1 MGPKRDNEKFNPF
14 PGLRP
19 FAPEE
24 SDLFFGR
31 EGESEEVLGKLLKNR
46 FVTVIGAS
54 GSGKSSLI
62 YCGIL
67 PKVRKQK
74 ITESSSWRIISFRP
88 GNDPFGNL
96 AEAIS
101 DDISSSGQ
109 QSVDT
114 NTILSELRDNPEGI
128 TAAVK
133 KFLIK
138 SEERVLIV
146 VDQFEEIFRYSSLG
160 KANAM
165 IAPAARFI
173 DFLVNAVNQSAV
185 NVYTIVTMRSDFI
198 GECAHYQGLTQLIN
212 NSNYLVPHMGTENYR
227 KAIEGPVKYAG
238 AKIDPKLVE
247 ILLRDIGDRTDQL
260 PVLQHAMMRTWS
272 HWSEL
277 DEPDQP
283 ISKTD
288 YDSVGTMSD
297 AMSLHANEAYEE
309 LSLRGKE
316 ICEMMFKTLTE
327 KGSDNKGLRHPS
339 RVPDIKSI
347 AGCTSEEL
355 FEVVE
360 KFRIPSRSFITPRQ
374 NVPLNDESIIDLS
387 HESLMRLWDR
397 LREWVDDEA
406 SSVQMYLRLSE
417 ASAMYQQGKT
427 SLWRPP
433 DLQLAINWRD
443 QHKPTLTWAQRYNPA
458 FERAMVYLRT
468 SEKEYLDEE
477 ENKIRLQKKQMKRA
491 RIVAMILG
499 TAAIISVGFMLFA
512 FVQKIA
518 ADRQTI
524 LAEQRKA
531 EAEIQKAIAD
541 STAIVATEQRSI
553 ADSNAIV
560 ASQRAEEARQQK
572 EIADGQRSLA
582 VKNATE
588 AMRQQKIAE
597 EQSDSAKRASLRADQ
612 NAKVATEQKNAA
624 LRLRMLSIGKSM
636 SIKSLQAT
644 GQKDLQTLLAYQA
657 YLFNKNNGGLENDAD
672 IYSGL
677 YNVAR
682 EYGSS
687 TYKSFKGHNGEIRSI
702 AYVPGK
708 NEFYTSGTDGQVLK
722 WSLDSKEQSL
732 QIVYSGTDIIEV
744 LAVSPDASW
753 LALGSGNAKIKMIPL
768 KGSNISTYEMAGH
781 TGKIKSLIFS
791 YDGKYLYSASLDGKV
806 LKWDLAAR
814 TSKDV
819 SNGSLVISS
828 IDISSKGRYLA
839 GIAKDKEKADKEANY
854 VVVWDPENKSDN
866 FRLETTGK
874 NIKVIR
880 FNPDNNIL
888 AIGDINGNVEL
899 WDVNLRKKISEVK
912 AHSAQI
918 NDIQFNTTLKQMATA
933 SNDKTLKLFNIKD
946 PADLTEPP
954 ITFSDNEGFVLV
966 MQFSPDGQLIVSG
979 AYEGS
984 ENLKSRPSHVDY
996 LVKDI
1001 CNIVSRNMT
1010 QEEWNTYVGKDIPL
1024 EKTCTE
1030 KNYSI
1035 KVNAIK

>member
-1 MGPKRDNEKFNPF
+1 MGPKRDIKNFNPF

-31 EGESEEVLGKLLKNR
+31 ESESEEVLGKLLKNR

-62 YCGIL
+62 YCGVL
-67 PKVRKQK
+67 PKVRNQK
-74 ITESSSWRIISFRP
+74 TKESSSWRIIPFRP

-101 DDISSSGQ
+101 EDVAASGQ
-109 QSVDT
+109 NKIDG
-114 NTILSELRDNPEGI
+114 NTILSELRDNPAGI
-128 TAAVK
+128 AATVK

-138 SEERVLIV
+138 SDEKVLLV
-146 VDQFEEIFRYSSLG
+146 VDQFEELFRYSSLG
-160 KANAM
+160 KADAL
-165 IAPAARFI
+165 ITPAARFV
-173 DFLVNAVNQSAV
+173 DFMVNAVNQTAI

-227 KAIEGPVKYAG
+227 EAIIGPVKYAG
-238 AKIDPKLVE
+238 ASIDPDLIKT
-247 ILLRDIGDRTDQL
+247 LLSDIGDRTDQL
-260 PVLQHAMMRTWS
+260 PVLQHAMMRTWT
-272 HWSEL
+272 HWQEL
-277 DEPDQP
+277 DDPDLP
-283 ISKTD
+283 ISKTN

-316 ICEMMFKTLTE
+316 ICELMFKTLTE

-339 RVPDIKSI
+339 GVNTLKSI

-360 KFRIPSRSFITPRQ
+360 KFRITSRSFITPRQ
-374 NVPLNDESIIDLS
+374 SVPLSDDSIIDLS

-406 SSVQMYLRLSE
+406 ASVQMYLRLSE

-468 SEKEYLDEE
+468 SEKEYIEEE
-477 ENKIRLQKKQMKRA
+477 ENKIRLQKRQMKRTK
-491 RIVAMILG
+491 IVASILG
-499 TAAIISVGFMLFA
+499 VAAIISMGFMLFA

-524 LAEQRKA
+524 LATRAKIEADVQRVKADSAKVVADEQRTKADFSANEAILSAA
-531 EAEIQKAIAD
+531 EAERQKIA
-541 STAIVATEQRSI
+541 AENQRQI
-553 ADSNAIV
+553 
-560 ASQRAEEARQQK
+560 
-572 EIADGQRSLA
+572 A
-582 VKNATE
+582 VKNE
-588 AMRQQKIAE
+588 VIAR
-597 EQSDSAKRASLRADQ
+597 EQTVIAVAQTDSATRAKELAVRREQEAVRAS
-612 NAKVATEQKNAA
+612 KEA
-624 LRLRMLSIGKSM
+624 LRQRMLSIGKAM
-636 SIKSLQAT
+636 SIKSLQAQ
-644 GQKDLQTLLAYQA
+644 GKKDLQTLLAYQA
-657 YLFNKNNGGLENDAD
+657 YLFNKNNKGVENDAD
-672 IYSGL
+672 IYAGL

-682 EYGSS
+682 QYGNKS
-687 TYKSFKGHNGEIRSI
+687 YKSFTGHTGGIRSI
-702 AYVPGK
+702 AFVPGK
-708 NEFYTSGTDGQVLK
+708 SEFYTSSYDGKVLK
-722 WSLDSKEQSL
+722 WSLNDNEQTL
-732 QIVYSGTDIIEV
+732 QIIYSGADIIEV

-753 LALGSGNAKIKMIPL
+753 LACGSGNSTIKMIPL
-768 KGSNISTYEMAGH
+768 KPDIAGYEMAGH
-781 TGKIKSLIFS
+781 KGKIKSLIFS

-806 LKWDLAAR
+806 LKWDMAAR
-814 TSKDV
+814 TSTNIT
-819 SNGSLVISS
+819 NGTTQITS
-828 IDISSKGRYLA
+828 IDISSNGNYIA
-839 GIAKDKEKADKEANY
+839 GISTDGN
-854 VVVWDPENKSDN
+854 VIVWKPENNSDN
-866 FRLETTGK
+866 YKVPTTLK

-880 FNPDNNIL
+880 FNPDNSMI
-888 AIGDINGNVEL
+888 AIGDVNGNVEL
-899 WDVNLRKKISEVK
+899 WDVNTRQQVSTVK
-912 AHSAQI
+912 AHDAQV

-933 SNDKTLKLFNIKD
+933 GNDKSLKIYNITD

-954 ITFSDNEGFVLV
+954 ITFTDNEGFVLV
-966 MQFSPDGQLIVSG
+966 IQFSPDGQLIISG
-979 AYEGS
+979 TF
-984 ENLKSRPSHVDY
+984 ENSKNLVSRPSHVDY

-1001 CNIVSRNMT
+1001 CSIVTRNMT
-1010 QEEWNTYVGKDIPL
+1010 QEEWNVYVARDIPL
-1024 EKTCTE
+1024 EKTCPD
-1030 KNYSI
+1030 KSYNI
-1035 KVNAIK
+1035 KVDAIK